1 MSLPETEASPSSS
14 YDANPIA
21 AIYRDLSDTD
31 RADQRVSLDK
41 ELVCA
46 VVKACNT
53 YECPVSHLL
62 FGVWS
67 AVLYQFTEQMQP
79 VGMIHC
85 GRSRKWAMVRIDH
98 DTPVQQL
105 FQVEEATESEN
116 TALSPASCP
125 VRVVVDPETDETN
138 EEPIRSMPEWTPSL
152 ELHTSPMG
160 QRFELVYAHRR
171 NHWPARTLATTIET
185 ALACIL
191 QSPQLCV
198 NQVDYFSPLHR
209 QQLLDWTTEPLPEV
223 LGSFPSAIVQNVA
236 TETANASAVEG
247 PDGRLTY
254 GELIE
259 LSSTLSAYLQQ
270 QCSVGPGTMVAIS
283 FEKSIWAI
291 VAMLALNQAGAC
303 YVPFDIVQPRSR
315 LAYMVSEGQIR
326 LLLTSQLHLALVDGL
341 TERSLIVSPAFMQG
355 LPPSP
360 PSPRPLAASNPHDP
374 AYCLFTSG
382 STGKPK
388 GCLVSHAS
396 LASAS
401 AQLEK
406 LRLTRQSRVLQFAS
420 FSFAI
425 SLVEIWLALFAGGT
439 VCIVSGEERT
449 NDLGSAMAQLRVSW
463 TCMTA
468 TVLDTLRPG
477 QVPSLETVVI
487 GGEPLQKHQIRQW
500 GSSVH
505 LLQEYGLTE
514 WAGVCTVSKRV
525 TSPEARRIVGWPANA
540 RCWLTNAQDVARL
553 APIGAIAELVIEGP
567 CLALGYLNQPERTL
581 AVFVDPPAWRTQFG
595 LCRNGTRGRL
605 YRTGDLVRYNSDGS
619 LSYVGRKDTQV
630 KIRGHRVEVE
640 EVEHHVRQCCPA
652 ASKVI
657 VEAVRLRDQRTA
669 PVLVAFLL
677 PSEEISP
684 SPHQADTSSTFLQ
697 RTSEAQ
703 KLSVQD
709 CRRQLCERVPDYMAP
724 EFFVWLHRLPT
735 TITGKVDRRALRD
748 VMQETT
754 RQDLAC
760 LTGQDQAPMIEPRD
774 EKERRFRSLLAD
786 ALGRD
791 AESVSMAHSFFDIGG
806 DSLVAMKV
814 AAAARSQGLGLMV
827 GDMYQRPQL
836 ALLVAN
842 APEFRPETIQPVPFA
857 LLPSDIHVPE
867 LLAHINTTY
876 SIPKASTVVD
886 VLPISSVQ
894 KFFLDQWP
902 FSNLTF
908 SLNGM
913 IDFDRLRRACTMVF
927 RKYEMLRAFFIGYN
941 GVVLQVL
948 LHAIDDTPTP
958 FEHLSE
964 TDDVEH
970 TTGSLLQE
978 ASAVSPLETVLPTR
992 FTLVSSRLS
1001 DHQHTFTIRIS
1012 HAQYDGLCLPRILED
1027 IQSCYRHE
1035 SSIPPASPILEFSSV
1050 LHYRQRHHTPEAL
1063 DFWREHLAGVPRTL
1077 DLSTRFGTSQAA
1089 STIVY
1094 HLRENPLMPALPPG
1108 ITEATVVKAAWAIVL
1123 AQFCH
1128 RQDLFFGQVV
1138 NSRSLPL
1145 AGIDEVVGPCLN
1157 LLPVRLAIQS
1167 QWTVMDLLRYVQ
1179 QQHVETLQ
1187 YDYLELPEIVRGSTD
1202 WPSDTQFECMLQ
1214 YQNNVSHQH
1223 TLTLDNVT
1231 SEVKEEPYFDPRDT
1245 LWIIC
1250 VPEQTSLELRI
1261 FARSHVVSSAVA
1273 TSMLTRL
1280 GEVVQQLPQSST
1292 HGISQFLPHICG

>member
-1 MSLPETEASPSSS
+1 MS
-14 YDANPIA
+14 
-21 AIYRDLSDTD
+21 DLSDTD

-79 VGMIHC
+79 VGMIQC

-138 EEPIRSMPEWTPSL
+138 EEPIRSVPEWTPSL

-303 YVPFDIVQPRSR
+303 YVPLDIVQPRSR

-326 LLLTSQLHLALVDGL
+326 
-341 TERSLIVSPAFMQG
+341 
-355 LPPSP
+355 
-360 PSPRPLAASNPHDP
+360 
-374 AYCLFTSG
+374 

-401 AQLEK
+401 SQLEK

-449 NDLGSAMAQLRVSW
+449 NDLGSAMARLRVSW

-567 CLALGYLNQPERTL
+567 CLALGYLNQPERTS
-581 AVFVDPPAWRTQFG
+581 AVFVDPPAWRSQFG

-677 PSEEISP
+677 SSEEISP

-735 TITGKVDRRALRD
+735 TITGKVDRRTLRD

-760 LTGQDQAPMIEPRD
+760 LTGQDQVPMIEPRD
-774 EKERRFRSLLAD
+774 EKERRFRSLVAD

-857 LLPSDIHVPE
+857 LLPRDIHVPE

-948 LHAIDDTPTP
+948 LYAIDDTPTP

-970 TTGSLLQE
+970 TTRSLLQE

-1012 HAQYDGLCLPRILED
+1012 HAQYD
-1027 IQSCYRHE
+1027 
-1035 SSIPPASPILEFSSV
+1035 
-1050 LHYRQRHHTPEAL
+1050 
-1063 DFWREHLAGVPRTL
+1063 
-1077 DLSTRFGTSQAA
+1077 
-1089 STIVY
+1089 
-1094 HLRENPLMPALPPG
+1094 
-1108 ITEATVVKAAWAIVL
+1108 EATVVKAAWAIVL